1 MGLEL
6 PTFEAAALVLPWTT
20 AAAVCFHVLLLPS
33 PSSLPLSAWRS
44 LHNPRGCQAPVP
56 MGNPRNSRKGDAYA
70 AATPPQRQ
78 ESSCCCCFLHGY
90 PSRNCDTASHSLP
103 YIETPQVEGCK
114 HHREGFFDDDAR
126 ARLHHAHDGHITN
139 TDAPS
144 LLYNIVSLDSLHK
157 NHKLKNLLPLFSSS
171 PDQQLIPKTTRTYI
185 LLSFSLPLPLL
196 SPPLPT
202 HSTPDFPSKTS
213 ISQRASEIGTLNSAA
228 KRTIHFFDTTIFQKE
243 STSLTKMRAHSLSDS
258 RFAWLCTRA

>member
-1 MGLEL
+1 
-6 PTFEAAALVLPWTT
+6 
-20 AAAVCFHVLLLPS
+20 LLPCPPPSFPIITAPVGMEVCYQSHQVRVNGS
-33 PSSLPLSAWRS
+33 PMKQKEMERERERWVVP

-70 AATPPQRQ
+70 AATPSQRR

-114 HHREGFFDDDAR
+114 RHREGFFDDDAR
-126 ARLHHAHDGHITN
+126 ARLHHARDGHITN

-144 LLYNIVSLDSLHK
+144 LHYNILSLDSLHK

-171 PDQQLIPKTTRTYI
+171 PFQQLVPKNTRTYI
-185 LLSFSLPLPLL
+185 LLSFSLPLP
-196 SPPLPT
+196 SPPY
-202 HSTPDFPSKTS
+202 S
-213 ISQRASEIGTLNSAA
+213 LNSWLSHWD
-228 KRTIHFFDTTIFQKE
+228 IYLLE
-243 STSLTKMRAHSLSDS
+243 SFWNWDLEFCS
-258 RFAWLCTRA
+258 